1 MSERTKSASQ
11 TVSKPVSVSASK
23 SSSKPA
29 SKSSSKSISKVSSTA
44 VSKSPQSAASTRAPK
59 IGGASSTSVKS
70 SGSKTSTAQLSGSAA
85 SSAST
90 VTKRARNGAMSLPG
104 FLGAAGTTAGR
115 LSKSAAAQSVAVE
128 IEAVETEG
136 VEIEAVSIVET
147 TLPQRSIQKASASNA
162 AATRAAKEPSKP
174 LPLSERPIDQ
184 IWREYRANPTE
195 ELRNFLIAR
204 HLDLV
209 AYAAERLHKRLPS
222 EVEINDLK
230 SAGAFG
236 LMDAVESFDPDRGV
250 KFETFCTQRIR
261 GAMFDELRSM
271 DWVPRLVRSRTAK
284 VDKVRKSIEME
295 TGARPTEEEV
305 AARLNVSGDEF
316 EKLQKDSRPISMVSL
331 TRKCFETDSSKDV
344 REIDVVE
351 DNRQENPQQAVQKQD
366 LQALITKGLSRAER
380 LIVILYYYE
389 EMTMKEIG
397 ATLDLSESRVS
408 QMHSS
413 ILARLKA
420 QMQHREQ
427 SEE

>member
-1 MSERTKSASQ
+1 MSDHKSEQKSKTTTERKVSGARKSATAVLGSDGKVSDGKVSRGEVDAPTRGTTKSGA
-11 TVSKPVSVSASK
+11 
-23 SSSKPA
+23 
-29 SKSSSKSISKVSSTA
+29 TA
-44 VSKSPQSAASTRAPK
+44 
-59 IGGASSTSVKS
+59 
-70 SGSKTSTAQLSGSAA
+70 
-85 SSAST
+85 T
-90 VTKRARNGAMSLPG
+90 VTKRARGGVSRSPVEAP
-104 FLGAAGTTAGR
+104 APVR
-115 LSKSAAAQSVAVE
+115 AAARVAVE
-128 IEAVETEG
+128 LVAAGATRTVK
-136 VEIEAVSIVET
+136 
-147 TLPQRSIQKASASNA
+147 RASASEA
-162 AATRAAKEPSKP
+162 AAVRATKAPVV

-184 IWREYRANPTE
+184 VWREYRANPTTE
-195 ELRNFLIAR
+195 VRNFLIAR
-204 HLDLV
+204 HLELV

-236 LMDAVESFDPDRGV
+236 LMDAVDSFDPERGV
-250 KFETFCTQRIR
+250 KFETYCTQRIR

-295 TGARPTEEEV
+295 TGRRATEDEV
-305 AARLNVSGDEF
+305 ATRLNVSGDEF

-351 DNRQENPQQAVQKQD
+351 DGRQENPLQAVQKQD

-413 ILARLKA
+413 ILQRLKA
-420 QMQHREQ
+420 QMQHRE
-427 SEE
+427 SDEE